1 MTENNSRRS
10 KPLPAAD
17 EASPAPRIGFAGTP
31 EFAAVALRYLLTA
44 GYRPEIV
51 LTQPD
56 RPAGRG
62 RKLRASAVKE
72 LARSEGLTV
81 AQPESLRKA
90 ALVSELGLDQL
101 DCLIVAAYGLLLPQ
115 AVLDAPRIGC
125 INVHASLLPRWRG
138 AAPIVWA
145 IASGDEAT
153 GVCLMQ
159 MEAGLD
165 TGPVFASQ
173 RTPIRR
179 DETSVDLHNRL
190 AQLGGNLLVQKLPE
204 LLAGRMTGTA
214 ILGDISF
221 ALGDSRQAQVHYEQ
235 ALTWSKSGPLNS
247 SRVGQVTMHLYASV
261 SNLWRELGD
270 LETALNYVSEGLAAA
285 EHAILPVS
293 EYQMYKVL
301 ARIKEAKGEFQEALD
316 SFETAEALRGP
327 TPFPDS
333 RPIPAMRARLWARQ
347 GRLTEALGWADRLPN
362 PDEME
367 PIYQNEFEL
376 MTYVRVKLLELEQAK
391 EGAVLEKAEALLE
404 RLFQLADEAG
414 RLGSVIEL
422 LILQAFARQASG
434 KLAEAVQLIERALAV
449 AEPAGYVRIFAD
461 EGKQIRPLLA
471 AALAKS
477 SAPAYITRLI
487 GAIDLQLGGEE
498 KGAADPNKMLI
509 EPLSKRE
516 LQVLG
521 LLSGGHSN
529 QSIADELVIALST
542 VKKHVNNILGKLNVD
557 SRIQA
562 VNRARELN
570 II

>member
-1 MTENNSRRS
+1 MTENISRRS

-90 ALVSELGLDQL
+90 GLVSELGLDQL

-204 LLAGRMTGTA
+204 LLAGRMTAQPQEDADATYARKLSREDGQIDWQRPATEIDARIRAFNPYPGCVASLYRKPLKCWESVLSEHQSDAQPGTVF
-214 ILGDISF
+214 LLDEHGMHVGCGDGAVCIGVVQRPGRGRI
-221 ALGDSRQAQVHYEQ
+221 AAH
-235 ALTWSKSGPLNS
+235 
-247 SRVGQVTMHLYASV
+247 
-261 SNLWRELGD
+261 ELGSQSD
-270 LETALNYVSEGLAAA
+270 L
-285 EHAILPVS
+285 
-293 EYQMYKVL
+293 
-301 ARIKEAKGEFQEALD
+301 
-316 SFETAEALRGP
+316 
-327 TPFPDS
+327 
-333 RPIPAMRARLWARQ
+333 
-347 GRLTEALGWADRLPN
+347 LG
-362 PDEME
+362 
-367 PIYQNEFEL
+367 
-376 MTYVRVKLLELEQAK
+376 V
-391 EGAVLEKAEALLE
+391 
-404 RLFQLADEAG
+404 
-414 RLGSVIEL
+414 
-422 LILQAFARQASG
+422 
-434 KLAEAVQLIERALAV
+434 
-449 AEPAGYVRIFAD
+449 
-461 EGKQIRPLLA
+461 
-471 AALAKS
+471 
-477 SAPAYITRLI
+477 
-487 GAIDLQLGGEE
+487 
-498 KGAADPNKMLI
+498 
-509 EPLSKRE
+509 
-516 LQVLG
+516 VLG
-521 LLSGGHSN
+521 NG
-529 QSIADELVIALST
+529 Q
-542 VKKHVNNILGKLNVD
+542 
-557 SRIQA
+557 
-562 VNRARELN
+562 
-570 II
+570 